1 MHRHFEKREAPL
13 RKKNCHFGTEFDA
26 IPSPNGIFTFD
37 LDVIPCG
44 LKKIRGN
51 GPAHHRRYILSAEKI
66 KHSVYILHM
75 RVYLDTPSHD
85 HTSDR
90 EMAVLYVSVGVIS
103 LALSYHV
110 IDRDRCFQIEIIQNK
125 KKYT

>member
-1 MHRHFEKREAPL
+1 
-13 RKKNCHFGTEFDA
+13 
-26 IPSPNGIFTFD
+26 
-37 LDVIPCG
+37 
-44 LKKIRGN
+44 
-51 GPAHHRRYILSAEKI
+51 
-66 KHSVYILHM
+66 M

-110 IDRDRCFQIEIIQNK
+110 TDRSGSLQLPDRN
-125 KKYT
+125 YTKNT